1 MAQSRVTPTPQM
13 ELPSIPA
20 NEVQLH
26 RKTSDA
32 WMIVH
37 NKVYDVTDYM
47 EDHPGGVEILLG
59 EAGKD
64 ATQVFED
71 VGHSDEARELLQSLL
86 IGEIPASVG
95 FSIHSSTL
103 WQKVLICL
111 FKERVAEVEIY
122 RPTFEVI
129 NQTTAIKTKSQPSN
143 GLASFWWAVAKVC
156 LIGASGEV
164 ARLIYHYRKQWPG
177 FIQASLGGL
186 RVSGTRI
193 WISIGMVSTAQFL
206 LTFGLLSWGVSKLD
220 FKQDMLSFPAY
231 RRRHPNTFFKP
242 SAAPTSFTCQLHP
255 QTWTNLTLREKARIS
270 MNVYRFVF
278 NLPNTKQPL
287 GLPSGQHVAL
297 RAKIG
302 NKDVV
307 RSYTPIS
314 DDREIGHVDLLIK
327 VYPTG
332 TMTKYLESLEEGDC
346 VEFRGPKGAMRY
358 TSDYSEK
365 IVMIAGG
372 TGITPMYQIIRAICL
387 NPSDATQVNL
397 LYANNSETDMLLRE
411 QIDSLA
417 SRFPQNLKA
426 HYILVNPPSGWQGS
440 VGFITEHLVKK
451 SVVASSQSSRVM
463 LCGPPPMLAAV
474 KKILSA
480 LDFHDPK
487 PVSQMEDEVFVF

>member
-1 MAQSRVTPTPQM
+1 MVV
-13 ELPSIPA
+13 
-20 NEVQLH
+20 NYH
-26 RKTSDA
+26 RGADVSL
-32 WMIVH
+32 
-37 NKVYDVTDYM
+37 VYDVTGYL
-47 EDHPGGVEILLG
+47 EDHPGGAEILLG

-71 VGHSDEARELLQSLL
+71 VGHSDEARELLQGLL
-86 IGEIPASVG
+86 VGEIPTSVG
-95 FSIHSSTL
+95 PSIHSSTS
-103 WQKVLICL
+103 WQKVLICP
-111 FKERVAEVEIY
+111 FKERAAEVEIY

-129 NQTTAIKTKSQPSN
+129 NQTTAIKTKSQSN
-143 GLASFWWAVAKVC
+143 NALARVWRAVVKLC
-156 LIGASGEV
+156 LIGTSGGA
-164 ARLIYHYRKQWPG
+164 ARLIYHYRKQCPG
-177 FIQASLGGL
+177 LIQAWLEGPH
-186 RVSGTRI
+186 VSGARI
-193 WISIGMVSTAQFL
+193 WFSIGLASTAQFL

-220 FKQDMLSFPAY
+220 FKQDMLLFPAY
-231 RRRHPNTFFKP
+231 RPRHPNTFFKP
-242 SAAPTSFTCQLHP
+242 LAGPTPVPCQLHP
-255 QTWTNLTLREKARIS
+255 QTWMSLTLREKARIS

-278 NLPNTKQPL
+278 NLPNTNQPL

-302 NKDVV
+302 NKNVT

-358 TSDYSEK
+358 TSDYSK
-365 IVMIAGG
+365 NIAMIAGG
-372 TGITPMYQIIRAICL
+372 TGITPMYQILRAICL

-397 LYANNSETDMLLRE
+397 LYANNSETDILLRE

-417 SRFPQNLKA
+417 SQFPQKLKV
-426 HYILVNPPSGWQGS
+426 HYILVNPPSGWHGS
-440 VGFITEHLVKK
+440 VGFITEDSVKK
-451 SVVASSQSSRVM
+451 SIVGPSQSSRVM

-480 LDFHDPK
+480 LGFHDPK